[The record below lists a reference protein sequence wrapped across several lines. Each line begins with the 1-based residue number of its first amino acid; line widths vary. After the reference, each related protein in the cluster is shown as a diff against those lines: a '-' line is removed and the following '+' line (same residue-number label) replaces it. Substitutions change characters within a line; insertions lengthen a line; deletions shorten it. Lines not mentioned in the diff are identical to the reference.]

1 MTMTAPTMTAPM
13 TSAPMTTGSVRR
25 APRTTGRSTSP
36 SSLTQIPRAAL
47 ATCPKCTSVRLTQI
61 AMTLTDGTP
70 VSFTSCHSCQYRA
83 WTDNGI
89 ALPIDRVL
97 AKTQRNR
104 VPGSRG

>member
-1 MTMTAPTMTAPM
+1 MTTTAPTTTA
-13 TSAPMTTGSVRR
+13 TLGR
-25 APRTTGRSTSP
+25 APRTTGRSTTP

-61 AMTLTDGTP
+61 GMTLTDGTP
-70 VSFTSCHSCQYRA
+70 VQFTSCHSCQYRA
-83 WTDNGI
+83 WTDNGT

>member
-1 MTMTAPTMTAPM
+1 MSVASATRTRTAAGRPATPT
-13 TSAPMTTGSVRR
+13 
-25 APRTTGRSTSP
+25 
-36 SSLTQIPRAAL
+36 SLTQIPRAAQ
-47 ATCPKCTSVRLTQI
+47 ATCPQCTSTRLTQI

-70 VSFTSCHSCQYRA
+70 VDFTSCHHCQYRA
-83 WTDNGI
+83 WTDNGV

>member
-1 MTMTAPTMTAPM
+1 MPRPGVLGAPRTA
-13 TSAPMTTGSVRR
+13 
-25 APRTTGRSTSP
+25 RTTGRSTTP
-36 SSLTQIPRAAL
+36 SSLTQIPRTQQT
-47 ATCPKCTSVRLTQI
+47 TCPKCTSTRLTQI

-70 VSFTSCHSCQYRA
+70 VQFTSCHSCQYRA
-83 WTDNGI
+83 WTDNGV